1 MVNQF
6 SVRTLLPVTY
16 NCLLESRCVWCV
28 CVAGRGG
35 EGWGE
40 AGRGGGGGDG
50 AGLCI
55 RGIACAFVVWL
66 VRPQCSMSI
75 RGVACASMV

>member
-6 SVRTLLPVTY
+6 SVRMLLPLTY
-16 NCLLESRCVWCV
+16 NCLLESQCV
-28 CVAGRGG
+28 CGG
-35 EGWGE
+35 ER
-40 AGRGGGGGDG
+40 RGGGGGGARDG

>member
-6 SVRTLLPVTY
+6 SVRMLLPVTY
-16 NCLLESRCVWCV
+16 NCLLESRCVC
-28 CVAGRGG
+28 GG
-35 EGWGE
+35 ER
-40 AGRGGGGGDG
+40 RGGGARDG

>member
-6 SVRTLLPVTY
+6 SVRMLLPVTY
-16 NCLLESRCVWCV
+16 NCLLESRCV

-35 EGWGE
+35 EG
-40 AGRGGGGGDG
+40 AGGGGARDG